1 MKPIHWVLV
10 LVVVLVLFGA
20 PKLPEFARS
29 IGKSLNI
36 LKEETQNLKGD
47 LKADSEA
54 TTESE
59 AKPAKE
65 ARDD

>member
-1 MKPIHWVLV
+1 MKPMHWVL
-10 LVVVLVLFGA
+10 LIIVVLILFGA

-36 LKEETQNLKGD
+36 LKEETQNLRTDAKPDPGAVTD
-47 LKADSEA
+47 G
-54 TTESE
+54 E
-59 AKPAKE
+59 AKPSKE